1 MEPDTDDRHSQRS
14 HCAITARSTARR
26 RVGYTRADSVAFGL
40 VGAALVASAL
50 ILLMAGESEWPMFA
64 LGFGGLL
71 AGRLLGLPG
80 RHLAVIALGLMA
92 LGWPI
97 ALFSSPIPRATST
110 LAHLAVAALLA
121 WVLAEPV
128 RHRWLG
134 PLARPWSPRWF
145 MIPGLVLAIGAV
157 WELGEWISDALFET
171 DLAVRPVD
179 TVTDLAADF
188 VGAVV
193 GLALHDQVGGKA
205 PEGTAD
211 RSA

>member
-1 MEPDTDDRHSQRS
+1 M
-14 HCAITARSTARR
+14 AL
-26 RVGYTRADSVAFGL
+26 GL
-40 VGAALVASAL
+40 AGAGLLASAL
-50 ILLMAGESEWPMFA
+50 ILYIADESEWPMFA
-64 LGFGGLL
+64 LGFGGLA

-80 RHLAVIALGLMA
+80 RHLAVIAVGLMA

-128 RHRWLG
+128 RHRRSEAS
-134 PLARPWSPRWF
+134 ARPWSPRWF
-145 MIPGLVLAIGAV
+145 VIPALVLAIGAV
-157 WELGEWISDALFET
+157 WELGEWASDALFAT
-171 DLAVRPVD
+171 DLARPID

-193 GLALHDQVGGKA
+193 GLALRDQVAGKA
-205 PEGTAD
+205 PEGRAD
-211 RSA
+211 PSA